1 MSFLKDLYDG
11 EIRPCEE
18 IPHSDEFKA
27 AQSALSKAAKELDD
41 ALTAEQ
47 KVLFNAYK
55 ERFFECIDHSCGSQ
69 DYCFLRSVHLS
80 VSILWSELYI
90 IHPLLSCDFLRLRR
104 GTSSM
109 CES

>member
-1 MSFLKDLYDG
+1 MSFLKDLYNG

-18 IPHSDEFKA
+18 IPDTDEFKA

-55 ERFFECIDHSCGSQ
+55 ERFFECIDHSYAHAPSPPISRSSAERVVSGS
-69 DYCFLRSVHLS
+69 SVA
-80 VSILWSELYI
+80 
-90 IHPLLSCDFLRLRR
+90 R
-104 GTSSM
+104 GS
-109 CES
+109 

>member
-18 IPHSDEFKA
+18 IPDTDEFKA

-47 KVLFNAYK
+47 KVLFGAYK
-55 ERFFECIDHSCGSQ
+55 ERFFECIDHSYAHAYKLG
-69 DYCFLRSVHLS
+69 FLHGAELIKEIPNPDRLPE
-80 VSILWSELYI
+80 SE
-90 IHPLLSCDFLRLRR
+90 
-104 GTSSM
+104 
-109 CES
+109 

>member
-18 IPHSDEFKA
+18 IPDTDEFKA

-55 ERFFECIDHSCGSQ
+55 EQFFECINHSYAHAYKLG
-69 DYCFLRSVHLS
+69 FLHGA
-80 VSILWSELYI
+80 ELI
-90 IHPLLSCDFLRLRR
+90 KEIPKSDRLPV
-104 GTSSM
+104 T
-109 CES
+109 E